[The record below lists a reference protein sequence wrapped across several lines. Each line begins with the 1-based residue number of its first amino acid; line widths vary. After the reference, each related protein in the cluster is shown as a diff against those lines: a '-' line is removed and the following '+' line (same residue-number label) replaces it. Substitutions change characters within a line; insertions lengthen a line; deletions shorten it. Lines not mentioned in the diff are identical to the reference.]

1 MNLLSLVVM
10 QARATLN
17 KQTVLNIFKMSE
29 SKTLILSLWPGFIFL
44 WLQPQ
49 DEDEINEFVIEVRK
63 KLLIS

>member
-17 KQTVLNIFKMSE
+17 KQTVLNMFKMSE

-44 WLQPQ
+44 WLQRQ